1 MEGLAEAMAALPGNG
16 RGRCNHRV
24 NLPTK
29 HAPSMAHL
37 FAGEKNEVTSLAQTP
52 HDYVSSPTPLESP
65 RTIDGVG
72 VGRCERRQ
80 FTQCRHLLWFDG
92 TLRGVL
98 AFRRRLG

>member
-52 HDYVSSPTPLESP
+52 PM
-65 RTIDGVG
+65 IM
-72 VGRCERRQ
+72 
-80 FTQCRHLLWFDG
+80 
-92 TLRGVL
+92 
-98 AFRRRLG
+98 